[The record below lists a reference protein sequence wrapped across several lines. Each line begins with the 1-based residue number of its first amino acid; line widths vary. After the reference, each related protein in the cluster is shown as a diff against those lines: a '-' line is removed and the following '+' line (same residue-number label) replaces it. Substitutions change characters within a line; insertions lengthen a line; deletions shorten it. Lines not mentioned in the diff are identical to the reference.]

1 MAALLLALVL
11 LSSCATPTVM
21 MVHPGSGQTV
31 MCRSAGIGIIPAV
44 TAEISVHKCVD
55 QARAA
60 GFVKADEYGRY
71 NQNYYQ
77 NPYRGWKR

>member
-1 MAALLLALVL
+1 MAALLLALLL

-21 MVHPGSGQTV
+21 MVHPSTGQTV

-55 QARAA
+55 QARSA
-60 GFVKADEYGRY
+60 GFVKADEYGKY
-71 NQNYYQ
+71 NRSYN
-77 NPYRGWKR
+77 YRGWKR